1 MHEVDQTSTA
11 LLVGLEGHKCVTIPS
26 IEPLLD
32 ARQTLRYATLF
43 LLLMSSFALL
53 VLLALRLIS
62 QVNADV

>member
-1 MHEVDQTSTA
+1 MHKVDQTSTA
-11 LLVGLEGHKCVTIPS
+11 LLVGLEGHKYVTVTS

-43 LLLMSSFALL
+43 LLLMSLCG
-53 VLLALRLIS
+53 LLALRLIS